1 MLEETKLTSFLIG
14 TTSFCLPSI
23 LSLISEQSNRCFS
36 DVCRRERTTN
46 FEHKFDP
53 SVVKFSNEKY
63 SGLFATLCKTE
74 MIEVNQLVPTLN
86 EETLTQ
92 SYSVRRLLAE
102 NNRPISHS
110 RYVNDIAWS
119 NKGNKLASVCKD
131 SNLKVWS
138 VTEDSIKLVN
148 RFNTVSQASFV
159 RWDTKVGTYETSI

>member
-1 MLEETKLTSFLIG
+1 MWEWCSSFWREVKIQKIVNYLV
-14 TTSFCLPSI
+14 L
-23 LSLISEQSNRCFS
+23 FS
-36 DVCRRERTTN
+36 DICRTAN

-74 MIEVNQLVPTLN
+74 MIEVNQLVSSPDD
-86 EETLTQ
+86 Q
-92 SYSVRRLLAE
+92 GSFSVKRLLAD

-159 RWDTKVGTYETSI
+159 RWDTKVIFYLITISRKVTN

>member
-1 MLEETKLTSFLIG
+1 M
-14 TTSFCLPSI
+14 
-23 LSLISEQSNRCFS
+23 
-36 DVCRRERTTN
+36 
-46 FEHKFDP
+46 
-53 SVVKFSNEKY
+53 KFSNEKY

-74 MIEVNQLVPTLN
+74 MIEVNQLVSSSN
-86 EETLTQ
+86 EEG
-92 SYSVRRLLAE
+92 SFSVKRLLAD

-159 RWDTKVGTYETSI
+159 RWDTKAKEFWFFIIIFDLGKQPTSNNNRSPAEILGLATASASLRVVQLGRSAHQQSCKVD

>member
-1 MLEETKLTSFLIG
+1 MNYQHLTRGFITKIN
-14 TTSFCLPSI
+14 I
-23 LSLISEQSNRCFS
+23 SLIRFS
-36 DVCRRERTTN
+36 DICRTAN

-74 MIEVNQLVPTLN
+74 MIEVNQLVSSSN
-86 EETLTQ
+86 EEG
-92 SYSVRRLLAE
+92 SFSVKRLLAD

-159 RWDTKVGTYETSI
+159 RWDTKARRFSYHQNYF